1 MKHVKF
7 FATLGVAAG
16 MVFFSACNSGKD
28 KKAADN
34 PADTATAKMD
44 NPVTTSPSGP
54 MSTMIV
60 RIKVADY
67 AKWKPA
73 YEAHDSSRL
82 ANGLHNYVIG
92 RGTEDSNMLLVAMIM
107 DDANK
112 AKAFADS
119 KDLKDKMKESGVVGA
134 PAVMDFLEAVMND
147 STAIKATVRVMIRHK
162 VKDWDAWKK
171 SFDSHKQARMDAG
184 LTDRVVGHTVGDTH
198 NVTLVFAVSDM
209 DKAKAFMNSQDLKD
223 KMKEAGVDGAPDIF
237 FYKIAH
243 KY

>member
-34 PADTATAKMD
+34 PADTTTAKMD
-44 NPVTTSPSGP
+44 TPAAAPSGP

-73 YEAHDSSRL
+73 YESHDSTRL
-82 ANGLHNYVIG
+82 ANGLHNYVIA
-92 RGTEDSNMLLVAMIM
+92 RGTEDSNTVLIAMIM
-107 DDANK
+107 DDVTK
-112 AKAFADS
+112 AKEFAAS

-147 STAIKATVRVMIRHK
+147 TTAIQATVRVMIRHK

-171 SFDSHKQARMDAG
+171 SFDSHKQTRMDAG
-184 LTDRVVGHTVGDTH
+184 LADRVVSHSFGDTH
-198 NVTLVFAVSDM
+198 NVSLVFAVTDM
-209 DKAKAFMNSQDLKD
+209 DKAKAFMNSDDLKN
-223 KMKEAGVDGAPDIF
+223 KMKEAGVEGPPDF
-237 FYKIAH
+237 FYYKIAK

>member
-34 PADTATAKMD
+34 PADTTTAKMD
-44 NPVTTSPSGP
+44 TPAAAPSGP
-54 MSTMIV
+54 MNTMIV

-184 LTDRVVGHTVGDTH
+184 LTDKVVGHTVGDTH

-223 KMKEAGVDGAPDIF
+223 KMKEAGVEGAPDIF